1 MLQLLVYTAAETG
14 AQPFIEMIFQTSAGK
29 VVFDSYKDISP
40 LPEVIARN
48 NGHEET
54 AHYLEVVSSRYIL
67 GVVQYRKTTNLEFI
81 TFPTD
86 GCLRKQKT

>member
-14 AQPFIEMIFQTSAGK
+14 AQPFIEMIFQTSAGR

-54 AHYLEVVSSRYIL
+54 AHYLEDISSRYIL
-67 GVVQYRKTTNLEFI
+67 GEI
-81 TFPTD
+81 H
-86 GCLRKQKT
+86 